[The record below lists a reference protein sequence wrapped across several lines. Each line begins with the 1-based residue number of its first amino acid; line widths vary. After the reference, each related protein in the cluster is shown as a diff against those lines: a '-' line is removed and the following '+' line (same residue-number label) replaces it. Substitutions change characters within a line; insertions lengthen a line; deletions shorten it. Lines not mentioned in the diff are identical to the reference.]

1 MRVRKELGKLEPSLN
16 RQYSGVHEKSV
27 NVVNGRGIVETSGQ
41 PGHPQEASI
50 YRTVDMRGR
59 STREMQV

>member
-27 NVVNGRGIVETSGQ
+27 NVVNLQGIVETSGTRA
-41 PGHPQEASI
+41 PS
-50 YRTVDMRGR
+50 R
-59 STREMQV
+59 S